1 MSSIPA
7 TAQHISVLDPADKA
21 QFTRIRLEILPAH
34 RRELSQAEIE
44 RAEYDGFRALGKN
57 IPFLCRREWTP
68 CEPIAM
74 PLPGDT
80 KSNGLPVIIEYN
92 ASLQEQH
99 KPEWTDEVF
108 RAAQRILPR
117 LAGSRARV
125 PSYAEAVALSRGGS
139 GGSLF
144 NGICYRLLAQHLV
157 QGEGEKAGQR
167 ARLKLSFG
175 VGGYFDYLNTTEVL
189 AHEAAAGDGRE
200 IRTAAGHWL
209 ADLHRRHAGSGI
221 CALTL
226 IRKANG
232 ELEFLMMDRSRS
244 QVNTAL
250 GLIHV
255 RPAGEFQPL
264 SEKPHQFAEECNL
277 WYVLLR
283 ESAEEI
289 GGLNMPRH
297 FADLREFLAF
307 DGIAAMIEAARSG
320 GWRTYY
326 LGFGFDPLNYKPE
339 FLLCSVIEEPT
350 FRALFPKFQR
360 DFSEGN
366 GFQGGGDFGLRFC
379 ASSVDGLLTHPRLHP
394 AAAACLS
401 LARKHEGVLLRRG

>member
-21 QFTRIRLEILPAH
+21 QFTRIRLEILPAR
-34 RRELSQAEIE
+34 RRELSQAEFE
-44 RAEYDGFRALGKN
+44 RAEYGGFRALGED
-57 IPFLCRREWTP
+57 IPFLCRREWIP
-68 CEPIAM
+68 AQPVLM
-74 PLPGDT
+74 PPPGSAGGD
-80 KSNGLPVIIEYN
+80 SRPVIIEYDP
-92 ASLQEQH
+92 ALQEQH

-108 RAAQRILPR
+108 RAVQRILPR

-125 PSYAEAVALSRGGS
+125 PSYAEAIALSRPLS

-157 QGEGEKAGQR
+157 QGEGEKAGKH

-175 VGGYFDYLNTTEVL
+175 VCGYFDYLNTTEVL
-189 AHEAAAGDGRE
+189 AHEAALGASRD
-200 IRTAAGHWL
+200 IRTTAGHWL

-244 QVNTAL
+244 QVHTAL

-255 RPAGEFQPL
+255 RPAGEFQPV
-264 SEKPHQFAEECNL
+264 SENPQQFADECNL

-339 FLLCSVIEEPT
+339 FLLCSVIDEPT
-350 FRALFPKFQR
+350 FRALFPNFR
-360 DFSEGN
+360 ADFSEGN
-366 GFQGGGDFGLRFC
+366 GFQGGGEFGLPFST
-379 ASSVDGLLTHPRLHP
+379 ASVDGLLTHPRVHP

-401 LARKHEGVLLRRG
+401 LVRRHDGALRRRG